1 VEREMA
7 LNKIHANR
15 GGPLADNARAA
26 TLIMFDSNRN
36 ILFKKE
42 FDDIE
47 QSAPS
52 LMYTSSTIVKWKIV
66 TIKWLWLVI
75 IWLYFDDETINIAIF
90 LLGITIL

>member
-1 VEREMA
+1 MEREMA

-42 FDDIE
+42 FDEIE
-47 QSAPS
+47 QSALS
-52 LMYTSSTIVKWKIV
+52 LMYTSSTIVKWKIL

-90 LLGITIL
+90 ILGITIL

>member
-1 VEREMA
+1 MERETA

-15 GGPLADNARAA
+15 GGPLVDNARAA

-36 ILFKKE
+36 ILFKK
-42 FDDIE
+42 DV
-47 QSAPS
+47 PTS

-90 LLGITIL
+90 ILGITIL

>member
-1 VEREMA
+1 MEREMA
-7 LNKIHANR
+7 LNKIHAKR

-47 QSAPS
+47 QSS
-52 LMYTSSTIVKWKIV
+52 LMYTSSTIAKWKIL

-90 LLGITIL
+90 ILGITIL

>member
-1 VEREMA
+1 MEREMA

-47 QSAPS
+47 QSS
-52 LMYTSSTIVKWKIV
+52 LMYTSSTIVKWKIL

-90 LLGITIL
+90 ILGITIL

>member
-1 VEREMA
+1 MEREMA

-47 QSAPS
+47 QSS

-90 LLGITIL
+90 ILGITIL

>member
-1 VEREMA
+1 MEREMA

-36 ILFKKE
+36 RSNILFKKE

-52 LMYTSSTIVKWKIV
+52 RVPPLSSEKLLLLNGYD
-66 TIKWLWLVI
+66 WL
-75 IWLYFDDETINIAIF
+75 
-90 LLGITIL
+90 

>member
-1 VEREMA
+1 MA

-52 LMYTSSTIVKWKIV
+52 LMYTSSTIVK
-66 TIKWLWLVI
+66 
-75 IWLYFDDETINIAIF
+75 
-90 LLGITIL
+90 

>member
-47 QSAPS
+47 QSS
-52 LMYTSSTIVKWKIV
+52 LMYTSSTIVK
-66 TIKWLWLVI
+66 
-75 IWLYFDDETINIAIF
+75 
-90 LLGITIL
+90 

>member
-52 LMYTSSTIVKWKIV
+52 LMYTSSTIVK
-66 TIKWLWLVI
+66 
-75 IWLYFDDETINIAIF
+75 
-90 LLGITIL
+90 